1 FRIPEAED
9 GLYAL
14 YGEITVTE
22 NIPSITLREPT
33 EIPGTNSNSIN
44 PSIAVLESGSNHI
57 YHLAYE
63 ESNAIRYAKLQRS
76 SNQYVSVDL
85 LTSNTLSTGS
95 GHLYNRY
102 PSLIVMNDNYARVTW
117 QGTRYEEEQ
126 RMDLRKVKKGEDQNS
141 SEGTERT
148 RIVFKSSDF
157 NYFWSFGNNTGKP
170 NINRHSTAYAV
181 AWSENN
187 GSSVSSSL

>member
-1 FRIPEAED
+1 
-9 GLYAL
+9 
-14 YGEITVTE
+14 
-22 NIPSITLREPT
+22 
-33 EIPGTNSNSIN
+33 TNSNSIN
-44 PSIAVLESGSNHI
+44 PSIAVLESGINHI
-57 YHLAYE
+57 FHLAYE
-63 ESNAIRYAKLQRS
+63 VSNAIRYAKLQRS